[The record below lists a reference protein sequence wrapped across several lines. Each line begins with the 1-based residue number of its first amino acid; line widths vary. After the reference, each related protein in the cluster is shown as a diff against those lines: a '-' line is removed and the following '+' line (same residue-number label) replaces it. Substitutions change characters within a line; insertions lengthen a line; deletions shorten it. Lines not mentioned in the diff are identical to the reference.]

1 MKFGALYMAGLL
13 WLFPV
18 IALFYIRAAR
28 NRKKTFEHFAQGPL
42 LKEVARSFNA
52 GRKNIKAFMIV
63 VATLFILI
71 AFIRPQWGFS
81 WQEVKRQ
88 GLDILIALDTSNSM
102 LAEDVLPNRLER
114 AKLAIRD
121 LVKKLKGDRIGLIA
135 FSGTAFLQCPLTV
148 DYSGFLLSLED
159 VHVDSIPVGGTSL
172 SEAIYTAI
180 KSYEGGKK
188 KHKIL
193 IIITDGED
201 LEGGVDRAVAMAKA
215 AGITIFCVG
224 IGTSEGELIPIKSGK
239 GKIIFLKDSEGNVV
253 KTRLDEKI
261 LQKIALDTGGIY
273 VRSTGAELGLDLI
286 YDQKLSRLEKEAFK
300 SRMEKR
306 YNEKFQLP
314 LGIALLLLFIE
325 PLVRERR
332 REKKIRWKI
341 NI

>member
-1 MKFGALYMAGLL
+1 
-13 WLFPV
+13 
-18 IALFYIRAAR
+18 
-28 NRKKTFEHFAQGPL
+28 
-42 LKEVARSFNA
+42 
-52 GRKNIKAFMIV
+52 
-63 VATLFILI
+63 
-71 AFIRPQWGFS
+71 
-81 WQEVKRQ
+81 
-88 GLDILIALDTSNSM
+88 
-102 LAEDVLPNRLER
+102 
-114 AKLAIRD
+114 
-121 LVKKLKGDRIGLIA
+121 
-135 FSGTAFLQCPLTV
+135 V

-159 VHVDSIPVGGTSL
+159 VQVDSIPVGGTSL

-239 GKIIFLKDSEGNVV
+239 GKIIFLKDSEGIVV

-261 LQKIALDTGGIY
+261 LQEIALDTGGIY